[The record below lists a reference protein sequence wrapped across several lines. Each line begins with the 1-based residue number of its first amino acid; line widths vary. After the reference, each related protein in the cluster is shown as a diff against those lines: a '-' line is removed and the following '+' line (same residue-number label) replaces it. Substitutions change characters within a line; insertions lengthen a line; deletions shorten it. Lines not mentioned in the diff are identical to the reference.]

1 MVEGIAAFTCDQ
13 VYLDAGETKLE
24 RLGAWACRQRCS
36 NPQNFASLTC
46 PFSFCIQA
54 SVCHDRSR
62 ARPHAVQQHA
72 ADFPAIVYSRV
83 LISG

>member
-36 NPQNFASLTC
+36 NPQNIASLTC

-54 SVCHDRSR
+54 SACHDRSR
-62 ARPHAVQQHA
+62 VPDRTRCSSTQQTSPLSSIRE
-72 ADFPAIVYSRV
+72 F
-83 LISG
+83 